1 MTGVCQDHRVGVLR
15 PLVSRSTYRG
25 WAWLILGGAV
35 LMPYMM
41 AGEVVAVL
49 LWRGEAE
56 ALTLP
61 VQPLMFLAVLPV
73 VALTGLV
80 LPVRPLLAV
89 TSRGLLG
96 ADLPAVADRRD
107 WPTRIR
113 TAGWYTIHLA
123 AGGVLSGVTLAL
135 VPFVVVAAVLPLLP
149 DPQQAAGDLL
159 AIGWQLWW
167 GPVFGPLAVLALVY
181 LVAGASGML
190 RRLAPAFLGPTAADR
205 LAAARQR
212 AAELEVRNR
221 LARELHDSV
230 GHALSVV
237 TLQAAAAGRVADRD
251 PEFVRRAL
259 VAVEETARRALT
271 DLDHAL
277 GVLRDGDVARP
288 AEPLP
293 DLTQLPELLASCG
306 LQVTADIDI
315 AVDSLPGGASRE
327 VYRIVQEALT
337 NALRHGTGDAA
348 TLRIRKDGEGVS
360 VEVTNP
366 VPGGDRH
373 TSRRGRGLTGMAER
387 VAALGGT
394 LHTGD
399 DGDRWRVRAHLPVR
413 SG

>member
-1 MTGVCQDHRVGVLR
+1 VGLLR
-15 PLVSRSTYRG
+15 PLVSWSTYRG

-49 LWRGEAE
+49 VGRGDAE
-56 ALTLP
+56 AFTLP
-61 VQPLMFLAVLPV
+61 VQPLTFLAVLPA
-73 VALTGLV
+73 VALTGLF
-80 LPVRPLLAV
+80 LPVRPLLTV

-96 ADLPAVADRRD
+96 ADLPTVVDRRD
-107 WPTRIR
+107 WPTRAR

-123 AGGVLSGVTLAL
+123 VGGVLSGVTLAL
-135 VPFVVVAAVLPLLP
+135 LPFVAVIAVLPLLP
-149 DPQQAAGDLL
+149 DPQRAAGDLV
-159 AIGWQLWW
+159 AVGWQFWW

-181 LVAGASGML
+181 LVAGTGRTL
-190 RRLAPAFLGPTAADR
+190 RRLAPVFLGPTAADR

-237 TLQAAAAGRVADRD
+237 TLQAAAAGRVADHD

-259 VAVEETARRALT
+259 VAVEETARRALS

-277 GVLRDGDVARP
+277 GVLRDGDRARP

-293 DLTQLPELLASCG
+293 DLTHLPALLETCG
-306 LQVTADIDI
+306 LQVAADIGI

-348 TLRIRKDGEGVS
+348 TLRIRADGDGVS

-366 VPGGDRH
+366 VAGGARPA
-373 TSRRGRGLTGMAER
+373 SPRGRGLTGMAER
-387 VAALGGT
+387 VAALGGV

-399 DGDRWRVRAHLPVR
+399 DGGRWRVWAHLPVR
-413 SG
+413 SS